1 METDGQVHPIEYG
14 RADVIALSK
23 VHTAPVNSIQFNSI
37 QSEQKPFIITTAA
50 ATDVS
55 KSVIELFCEGSID
68 CARHS

>member
-14 RADVIALSK
+14 RANVIALPK
-23 VHTAPVNSIQFNSI
+23 VHTAPVNSIQSHPI
-37 QSEQKPFIITTAA
+37 QSHPIFIITTAA

-55 KSVIELFCEGSID
+55 KSVIELLCEGSMN

>member
-23 VHTAPVNSIQFNSI
+23 VHTAPVNSF
-37 QSEQKPFIITTAA
+37 QSHLIFIITTAA

-55 KSVIELFCEGSID
+55 KSVIELLCKGSMD